1 MNPLQRLLA
10 AMPTPRPPLRV
21 HHSDGGCVVLAG
33 SVVVFGPYE
42 PADLGMRNLGVVT
55 LTQLGF
61 AVGAVAAALGI
72 QPGYASTLR
81 KRFREQGS
89 AGLVRVSGRT
99 AVLTPEVVAAA
110 RGLLEAGWSRG
121 QVADRFGVGV
131 SALSKAL
138 TRHPAPAQPA
148 ESTQP
153 ELEVWAGQVPPRQDC
168 PGGDDARDAPDTDT
182 TGRGADTTAEEG
194 ADTADDSVQDAAVEA
209 DLVDQAKEADRG
221 EGAQGA
227 DQVDE
232 AEGAVDPAV
241 APRITEGVF
250 ATRYAGAML
259 AHAYL
264 DRIGAPAV
272 LTGLPQTPWRRFDPA
287 QIATHTVL
295 ALLLGVGSIE
305 QVKTLHRAQAGP
317 LTGTPVSPELHT
329 LRPRLAAIAD
339 GLDVLALQR
348 TLATA
353 MLALAGESA
362 GIYYVDDHFVPYS
375 GAKPVAM
382 GHNGKRDRCEKGR
395 ADTLVTDT
403 RGRAVCFTTGEPSH
417 LSKTM
422 QPALDQ
428 LRKIIPQGKIM
439 LGFDRGG
446 AYAEA
451 FTACQARGIDFV
463 TYRRGTLAAA
473 TTDPHAHTITR
484 AHTRGR
490 GRETITVHLADEVID
505 FPRYQGPCRQL
516 TLFEPDP
523 TGTLVP
529 VLQILT
535 SDLDAPAPNLLVT
548 LKGRWVIENTFKY
561 LGFYG
566 IDWLVDYHAE
576 IAANTKLIDNPA
588 RTQAN
593 TEIRAAKADL
603 TEAQRTLGEL
613 LNSGLSAAEKNTA
626 IPGAQQAITHHAD
639 NIRTLTTARNK
650 IPTQL
655 PANQIDPNAQRAL
668 QRAHR
673 RAFVMTLRLLA
684 YNTDTWL
691 ADHFNT
697 YLQDPNEYRAIMRS
711 LTHHGGTITYTPHTI
726 TVTLD
731 RHDTPRVNR
740 ALTCLTEQLNTTP
753 AHMPGDP
760 RPITYHH
767 AT

>member
-1 MNPLQRLLA
+1 MKPLQRLLEG
-10 AMPTPRPPLRV
+10 MPTPRPPLSV
-21 HHSDGGCVVLAG
+21 HHNNDGGCVVLAG
-33 SVVVFGPYE
+33 PVVVFGPYE

-81 KRFREQGS
+81 TRFRENGS
-89 AGLVRVSGRT
+89 AGLVRVSGRA
-99 AVLTPEVVAAA
+99 AVLTPEVVATA

-121 QVADRFGVGV
+121 QVATRFGVGV

-138 TRHPAPAQPA
+138 TRHPAPAEP
-148 ESTQP
+148 TQA
-153 ELEVWAGQVPPRQDC
+153 ELEIRAGQVPPQQGCPD
-168 PGGDDARDAPDTDT
+168 PGGPRDAASAPTADTDT
-182 TGRGADTTAEEG
+182 VDNTTVRSADTTTREDTGTADDG
-194 ADTADDSVQDAAVEA
+194 IADTAAEA
-209 DLVDQAKEADRG
+209 DLVDQAAEVDRVG
-221 EGAQGA
+221 EAQGA
-227 DQVDE
+227 
-232 AEGAVDPAV
+232 GGPAV

-250 ATRYAGAML
+250 TTRYAGAML

-272 LTGLPQTPWRRFDPA
+272 LTGLPQTPWRRFDQA
-287 QIATHTVL
+287 QIAGHTVL

-305 QVKTLHRAQAGP
+305 QVKSLWRAQAGP

-329 LRPRLAAIAD
+329 LRPRLTAIAD
-339 GLDVLALQR
+339 QLDVLACQR

-382 GHNGKRDRCEKGR
+382 GHNGKKGRCEPGR
-395 ADTLVTDT
+395 ADTLITDA
-403 RGRAVCFTTGEPSH
+403 RGLAVCFTTGEPSH

-422 QPALDQ
+422 QPALDE
-428 LRKIIPQGKIM
+428 LRQIIPDGRIM

-451 FTACQARGIDFV
+451 FTACQQRGIDFV
-463 TYRRGTLAAA
+463 TYRRGTLAEH
-473 TTDPHAHTITR
+473 TTQPHAHTITR
-484 AHTRGR
+484 DRDRDRKA
-490 GRETITVHLADEVID
+490 ITVHLADEVID
-505 FPRYQGPCRQL
+505 FPGYQGPCRQL

-523 TGTLVP
+523 TATPTP

-535 SDLDAPAPNLLVT
+535 SDLDASAPDLLVT

-576 IAANTKLIDNPA
+576 IAVNTTLIDNPA

-593 TEIRAAKADL
+593 TEIRTAKADL
-603 TEAQRTLGEL
+603 TEAQRALGEL
-613 LNSGLSAAEKNTA
+613 LNSDLPAAEKNTA
-626 IPGAQQAITHHAD
+626 IPGAQQAITHHTN
-639 NIRTLTTARNK
+639 NIATLTTARNK

-668 QRAHR
+668 LRAHR

-711 LTHHGGTITYTPHTI
+711 LMHHGGTITYTPLAI

-740 ALTCLTEQLNTTP
+740 ALACLTDELNTTP

-760 RPITYHH
+760 RPITYQL
-767 AT
+767 TTR